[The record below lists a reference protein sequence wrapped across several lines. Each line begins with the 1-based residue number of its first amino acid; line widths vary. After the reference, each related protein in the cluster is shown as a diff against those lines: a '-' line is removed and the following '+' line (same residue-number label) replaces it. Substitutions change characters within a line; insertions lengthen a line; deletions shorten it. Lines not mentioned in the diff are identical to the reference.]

1 MQTRKPPRQPQTAA
15 PVAQQSWAV
24 VRYAPDSGDTPE
36 DDAAA
41 FDGWYSDRND
51 AIAVASGWAA
61 SYPQWIVGIV
71 ESDLIWIGNG
81 DFGAVQ
87 DRPLIARE
95 QRFLRGTENPVTGV
109 AESSLRPKRRR
120 LSE

>member
-1 MQTRKPPRQPQTAA
+1 MQPQTAA

-51 AIAVASGWAA
+51 AMAVARDWAA
-61 SYPQWIVGIV
+61 RYPQWIVGIV
-71 ESDLIWIGNG
+71 KSDLIWFGNG

-87 DRPLIARE
+87 DRPLTARE
-95 QRFLRGTENPVTGV
+95 WRFLHGTGNPVTGV
-109 AESSLRPKRRR
+109 ARSSIGSKRRR
-120 LSE
+120 LMN